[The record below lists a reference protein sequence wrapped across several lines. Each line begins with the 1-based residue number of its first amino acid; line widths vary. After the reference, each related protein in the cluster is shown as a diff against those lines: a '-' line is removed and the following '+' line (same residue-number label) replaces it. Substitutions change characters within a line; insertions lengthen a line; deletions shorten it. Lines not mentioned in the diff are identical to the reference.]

1 MKYLEL
7 DFNLQSYAKITG
19 YDYNRWGRG
28 SQPVNVHAIFSSL
41 DVSIKETVDIKSFDN
56 ISTSVSSLVTGDKVF
71 IMPGVTIP
79 RYKIRET
86 GKEIGFDIVRSFAK
100 ANKVVFSK
108 KQVIDEIT
116 DKASTMTIPVKYLIE
131 LLDHRGIDT
140 TNLKVADVNEN
151 IILDYIIYNHI
162 KEDYNNTFNTDA
174 INSNHLYIYV
184 YKDPIHKQLIDDL
197 LAGTK
202 VVISDQDVLK
212 QCNGSKPLTSE
223 SFKRLDGMFSTHQ
236 NQEIAMELLCNCD
249 YDQSMV
255 YILKLISKHNFGN
268 MPGTNHVNYKS
279 FRSYMITYWEIDPSR
294 YSGDIMDIIRI
305 LAKTNKLKREYLTEF
320 KDEILV
326 HVKRFGDNHIFTVG
340 SINMNEDYKKLI
352 ID

>member
-1 MKYLEL
+1 
-7 DFNLQSYAKITG
+7 
-19 YDYNRWGRG
+19 
-28 SQPVNVHAIFSSL
+28 
-41 DVSIKETVDIKSFDN
+41 
-56 ISTSVSSLVTGDKVF
+56 
-71 IMPGVTIP
+71 
-79 RYKIRET
+79 
-86 GKEIGFDIVRSFAK
+86 
-100 ANKVVFSK
+100 
-108 KQVIDEIT
+108 
-116 DKASTMTIPVKYLIE
+116 MTIPVKYLIE

-151 IILDYIIYNHI
+151 IILDYNIYHHL
-162 KEDYNNTFNTDA
+162 KDDYLNTFNTDA
-174 INSNHLYIYV
+174 IDSNHLYIYI

-279 FRSYMITYWEIDPSR
+279 FRSYMISYWQIDPSR
-294 YSGDIMDIIRI
+294 YSGDIMDIIRT

-320 KDEILV
+320 KDEILA